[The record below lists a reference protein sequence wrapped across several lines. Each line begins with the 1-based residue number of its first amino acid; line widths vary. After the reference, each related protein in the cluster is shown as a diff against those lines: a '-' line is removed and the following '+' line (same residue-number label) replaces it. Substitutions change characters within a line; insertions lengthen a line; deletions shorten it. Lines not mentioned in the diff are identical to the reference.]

1 MSELKNNH
9 HEPIGFLQRMAHAV
23 HNNLLA
29 TVSGLALIVFIAWA
43 AHQDYSTLF
52 TNRRAMIT
60 GGVLIALFLHI
71 VGFSLIAGLVRK
83 LFMDGANGSHDHTHH
98 AGLET
103 RGAALRWSKGYDWLV
118 TIATFGRETVLREQI
133 IDVADLKPGDAIIDV
148 GCGTGTLLLTAEKRL
163 NSVGRF
169 VGTDAA
175 HQMAATAQEKANKT
189 GSSAIFQP
197 GLIER
202 IEFEEGEFDVA
213 MNSLMMH
220 HLPEEEQ
227 EKGVAEM
234 YRVLKAGGR
243 ILIVDIESSEGS
255 RWQKLADVYVNL
267 HGGAERSKNSMRSLI
282 PYLQAAGFKNIEMGK
297 VNRQMGYV
305 KAEKLD

>member
-1 MSELKNNH
+1 MSETKNLN
-9 HEPIGFLQRMAHAV
+9 HEPIGFFQRMAQAV

-71 VGFSLIAGLVRK
+71 AGFGLVAGLVRK
-83 LFMDGANGSHDHTHH
+83 LFMVDAHDHSHPSD
-98 AGLET
+98 LET
-103 RGAALRWSKGYDWLV
+103 RGATLSWSKGYDWLV
-118 TIATFGRETVLREQI
+118 KIATFGRENVLRERI
-133 IDVADLKPGDAIIDV
+133 VDLADLKQGDAVLDV

-175 HQMAATAQEKANKT
+175 RQMATTAQEKADKA
-189 GSSAIFQP
+189 GSKAIFQP

-202 IEFEEGEFDVA
+202 IEYEEGEFDVA

-220 HLPEEEQ
+220 HVPEEEQ
-227 EKGVAEM
+227 QKGVAEM
-234 YRVLKAGGR
+234 YRVLKVGGR
-243 ILIVDIESSEGS
+243 ILIVDIESSEGT
-255 RWQKLADVYVNL
+255 RWQKLADIYVNL
-267 HGGAERSKNSMRSLI
+267 HGGAERAKNSMRSLI
-282 PYLQAAGFKNIEMGK
+282 PFLEAAGFQNIETGK
-297 VNRQMGYV
+297 VNRQMGFI
-305 KAEKLD
+305 KGHKPE